1 MDKKSIDTIIKHI
14 KTREPVECIYF
25 DVVKILNAC
34 DMAEYGKLCCRRIK
48 DAGLIDDMNVVLCI
62 TGDIKVNLQGIFIC
76 SDILKGYM
84 KNDEFTELVR
94 YCRSEQ
100 EVIDAENEYLYALKN
115 ITKDN
120 SPRIRERLLKS
131 GWSNDDINTYDLLAK
146 EELKARRVKNLMRN
160 KLNKILYKWCN
171 IFLMYLYACFKQA

>member
-1 MDKKSIDTIIKHI
+1 
-14 KTREPVECIYF
+14 
-25 DVVKILNAC
+25 
-34 DMAEYGKLCCRRIK
+34 
-48 DAGLIDDMNVVLCI
+48 
-62 TGDIKVNLQGIFIC
+62 
-76 SDILKGYM
+76 M

-100 EVIDAENEYLYALKN
+100 EVIDVENEYLYALKN

-171 IFLMYLYACFKQA
+171 SFLMYLYACFKQA